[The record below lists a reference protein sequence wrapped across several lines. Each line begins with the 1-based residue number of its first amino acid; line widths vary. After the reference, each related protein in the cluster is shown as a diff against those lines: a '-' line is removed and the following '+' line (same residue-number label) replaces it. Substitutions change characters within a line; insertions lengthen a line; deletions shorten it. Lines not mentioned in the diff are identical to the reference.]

1 MSISGWQPNTEL
13 ILRCTKYISCTPAP
27 PNVFTVRR
35 AFIYFLCLID
45 NIQSISSA
53 NASFICMYV
62 QDIQECLKISSSKA
76 AQMITKKELKN

>member
-1 MSISGWQPNTEL
+1 MAAKYRGNTEMHKIYFL
-13 ILRCTKYISCTPAP
+13 HPPP

-53 NASFICMYV
+53 SAFFICMYV
-62 QDIQECLKISSSKA
+62 QDILECLKISFSKA
-76 AQMITKKELKN
+76 AQMITKKELKL